1 MVDLRFGHAV
11 GLKNHHK
18 MKAKR
23 SSCSSGGFI
32 TSPEAGQEIDTSNEV
47 MFAWDSSCLDITAAD
62 LYLYAPY
69 RDSSLVQMFK
79 NVDFTKGSYNT
90 TLKPKWWN
98 SSSSVE
104 LELTIVE
111 TGTYAFLATLP
122 PGPVWTANYDSTKQ
136 TDSSDV
142 GTTSTTDSNVTTVN
156 NLETGKSG
164 LTKGQLAAA
173 VLLPLIAVGLALA
186 AYIVI
191 SRKRE
196 KGRRKRWS
204 EALDKR
210 MSVISGDWRSMSY
223 RGAEA
228 AIRASMADPNRSSI
242 WSAGAGAGAA
252 GVGVPHP
259 NAPEQE
265 AVVTPEMAQIRR
277 PGVGLRGPLPSSAAG
292 GDGAAR
298 VSRISFA
305 ADTRFSRASG
315 GEGLGSRGR
324 PSTDSRRPNVPSRA
338 FHSTYIPPVPSRLSE
353 YVPEVDVNNL
363 DSDENG
369 SGMMSPTQR
378 AGPLDL
384 STEDINARISHETAG
399 MSSLV
404 DSMQPALA
412 MMNSYNNETLE
423 RVSPVSH
430 QQQEYQQQE
439 YQEYQEYQGGQQ
451 QQLYTLPPLQ
461 TSITFPTPV
470 KSPIM
475 ESMPMEQ
482 PLSAATM
489 MMSPDDMLRA
499 YAERRR
505 TGGGVMSP
513 PGSPAPTMSMP
524 IPVPAP
530 APASTMMPAT
540 MSMPVPVTV
549 PAPAA
554 TGSPVSSQMRVLY
567 APSSTSTPMNE
578 VGARRSSGS
587 LSSRSG
593 SRSGSVT
600 GSDNNPFRKSMAG
613 KSVDTQC
620 ADEDA
625 HFGDAS

>member
-1 MVDLRFGHAV
+1 M
-11 GLKNHHK
+11 
-18 MKAKR
+18 
-23 SSCSSGGFI
+23 
-32 TSPEAGQEIDTSNEV
+32 
-47 MFAWDSSCLDITAAD
+47 
-62 LYLYAPY
+62 
-69 RDSSLVQMFK
+69 
-79 NVDFTKGSYNT
+79 
-90 TLKPKWWN
+90 
-98 SSSSVE
+98 
-104 LELTIVE
+104 
-111 TGTYAFLATLP
+111 
-122 PGPVWTANYDSTKQ
+122 
-136 TDSSDV
+136 
-142 GTTSTTDSNVTTVN
+142 
-156 NLETGKSG
+156 
-164 LTKGQLAAA
+164 
-173 VLLPLIAVGLALA
+173 LLPLIAVGLALA

-242 WSAGAGAGAA
+242 WSAGAGAA
-252 GVGVPHP
+252 GVGIPHP

-384 STEDINARISHETAG
+384 STEDISARISHETAG

-430 QQQEYQQQE
+430 HQEYQEQQDYQQQE
-439 YQEYQEYQGGQQ
+439 YQGQQ

-513 PGSPAPTMSMP
+513 PGSPAPATMSMP

-530 APASTMMPAT
+530 APVNVSTMMPAT
-540 MSMPVPVTV
+540 MSMPIPVTV

-567 APSSTSTPMNE
+567 APSSTSMND
-578 VGARRSSGS
+578 VGAHRSSGS
-587 LSSRSG
+587 LSSG
-593 SRSGSVT
+593 SGSVIGS
-600 GSDNNPFRKSMAG
+600 GSDNNPFRKSMAS